1 MGKDPKGK
9 TPHASKSRQRS
20 KLTLTFCSDLSE
32 VAKFG
37 AIHATSLLR
46 AIQIFPLEDHP
57 LEEVQ
62 SFPLTVEETHRDCA
76 PNLDTS

>member
-1 MGKDPKGK
+1 MDPKGK
-9 TPHASKSRQRS
+9 TSCVS
-20 KLTLTFCSDLSE
+20 KLRQSSELTLLFCSDLSE
-32 VAKFG
+32 MAEFG
-37 AIHATSLLR
+37 ACHARSLLG

-62 SFPLTVEETHRDCA
+62 SFPLTVDETHKDCA